1 MKFDITNITMSHRAN
16 GGYYIKGIVN
26 GVSVTA
32 HTNDSEVFHWYNDDT
47 VAELYNSARLHC
59 EWKLEEAFID
69 EN

>member
-1 MKFDITNITMSHRAN
+1 MKFDITNITMSHRAS

-32 HTNDSEVFHWYNDDT
+32 QTNDSEVFDWYNDDT
-47 VAELYNSARLHC
+47 ELELHKSAILHC
-59 EWKLEEAFID
+59 EWKLEEAFLN

>member
-32 HTNDSEVFHWYNDDT
+32 QTNDSEVFDWYNDDT
-47 VAELYNSARLHC
+47 ELELHKSAILHC
-59 EWKLEEAFID
+59 EWKLEEAFLN